1 MNRTLGRRVATAA
14 ATLAVAGG
22 AALAVGGTASAASI
36 QDAHR
41 TTVSAYSSSTVVHS
55 DNRDDDRYRDHGDA
69 RRWDER
75 RWDERRWDDRRWERV
90 GHHWYGGESRRYRV
104 IGHRLYYWNHGTWR
118 LVTWH
123 THGRDVHAF
132 R

>member
-22 AALAVGGTASAASI
+22 AALALGGTASAASV

-41 TTVSAYSSSTVVHS
+41 TTVIAHSSGIAVHG
-55 DNRDDDRYRDHGDA
+55 DNRADDRYRDHRDG
-69 RRWDER
+69 RWDGR
-75 RWDERRWDDRRWERV
+75 RAWERH
-90 GHHWYGGESRRYRV
+90 GSESRRYRV
-104 IGHRLYYWNHGTWR
+104 IHHRLYYWSHGAWR
-118 LVTWH
+118 LVTWQ
-123 THGRDVHAF
+123 THGHDF

>member
-1 MNRTLGRRVATAA
+1 MNRTLGRHVATAA

-22 AALAVGGTASAASI
+22 AALALGGTASAAPV

-41 TTVSAYSSSTVVHS
+41 TTVTAHVAVHG
-55 DNRDDDRYRDHGDA
+55 DNRDDDRYRDHGDG
-69 RRWDER
+69 RRRDGGR
-75 RWDERRWDDRRWERV
+75 AWE
-90 GHHWYGGESRRYRV
+90 GHGRYWYGSESRRYRV
-104 IGHRLYYWNHGTWR
+104 IDHRLYYWSHGAWR

-123 THGRDVHAF
+123 THGHDF

>member
-22 AALAVGGTASAASI
+22 AALALGGTASAASV

-41 TTVSAYSSSTVVHS
+41 TTVIAHSSGVAVHG
-55 DNRDDDRYRDHGDA
+55 DNRDDDRYRDHGDG
-69 RRWDER
+69 RRWDGR
-75 RWDERRWDDRRWERV
+75 RVWE
-90 GHHWYGGESRRYRV
+90 GHGRYWYGSEGRRYRV
-104 IGHRLYYWNHGTWR
+104 IGDRLYHWSHGTWR

-123 THGRDVHAF
+123 TGHDVHDF